1 MTDMAPPD
9 RYGFTYIRTELA
21 DDGVLRVTL
30 DRPERRNAI
39 SPEMHD
45 ELTPLFRRIAEDRDV
60 RVVVLTGA
68 GEKAFC
74 VGADFGGMDANL
86 EHCLLYTSPSPRDRT
101 RSRMPSSA

>member
-1 MTDMAPPD
+1 MTDMAAPD

-45 ELTPLFRRIAEDRDV
+45 ELTPLFRRIAEDREV
-60 RVVVLTGA
+60 RVAVLTGA
-68 GEKAFC
+68 GERRSAS
-74 VGADFGGMDANL
+74 AP
-86 EHCLLYTSPSPRDRT
+86 TSAGWTPTSSRATRT
-101 RSRMPSSA
+101 ACRS